1 MRVVFTSKATE
12 QNEQNISYLLEF
24 WSIKVANDYLDK
36 FDEMISL
43 LEKGIILGKLDE
55 FTGMYKYILVKQIA
69 VFYTIYHNEIVIK
82 LVWNNYR
89 KPFWL

>member
-1 MRVVFTSKATE
+1 MV
-12 QNEQNISYLLEF
+12 
-24 WSIKVANDYLDK
+24 
-36 FDEMISL
+36 SL
-43 LEKGIILGKLDE
+43 LEKGIVLGKLDK

-69 VFYTIYHNEIVIK
+69 IFYTIHHNEIVIK

>member
-36 FDEMISL
+36 FDKMISL

-55 FTGMYKYILVKQIA
+55 FSGMDKYHFSKTNSSILHYIS
-69 VFYTIYHNEIVIK
+69 
-82 LVWNNYR
+82 
-89 KPFWL
+89 